1 MKRALVTI
9 CLFGLWGGRAH
20 AGDPIKMQE
29 MEAREDTSSSEDKDK
44 DKEKPADPAKA
55 PAAAEKPAPDDA
67 SPVEVSG
74 GHKPTVEL
82 SNGPAKARLFGSLGP
97 AVDFKYTPTATDADR
112 MKGGVAASNA
122 GLGLHAQI
130 STLSGIA
137 YVSVTA
143 PQNDNSFV
151 HLDRATLRWQPIKYL
166 QLSAGHEPI
175 PLDLQAA
182 TPMATMMFPQAL
194 PWHGQFS
201 PVAKAGGQIAGLHE
215 YGGVWVGIWDG
226 FAPSFVDQ
234 IFEER
239 GIMTSARVE
248 VTPLGSFAFDEN
260 VKDIP
265 LRIGIG
271 AGVTYREATGYLADG
286 MATRRSRDL
295 RAAGSVRV
303 GFRDLLVELEVM
315 RKQITDDLSMR
326 PDVATGAYA
335 QASWRLRID
344 TWQLVPLAR
353 VGMYTI
359 RQMSAPAQGT
369 SAELGLGTIPWP
381 SDRVRVIGLYQYD
394 GNPDVGTSHRGV
406 LQARLSF

>member
-1 MKRALVTI
+1 MKRALITI
-9 CLFGLWGGRAH
+9 CLFGGVAY
-20 AGDPIKMQE
+20 AGDPVKLQE
-29 MEAREDTSSSEDKDK
+29 MEPKSDDTDEGAA
-44 DKEKPADPAKA
+44 KPAAKTEAKPEAEDDP
-55 PAAAEKPAPDDA
+55 

-74 GHKPTVEL
+74 GHKPTVEIK
-82 SNGPAKARLFGSLGP
+82 NGPAKARLFGSLGP

-112 MKGGVAASNA
+112 TKGGVAASNA

-130 STLSGIA
+130 YTLSGVA

-143 PQNDNSFV
+143 PQNNNSFA
-151 HLDRATLRWQPIKYL
+151 HLDRATLRWKPIKFL
-166 QLSAGHEPI
+166 ELSAGHEPI

-182 TPMATMMFPQAL
+182 TPMAAMMFPQAL

-201 PVAKAGGQIAGLHE
+201 PVAKAGAQVAGLHE

-226 FAPSFVDQ
+226 FAPNINAQ

-248 VTPLGSFAFDEN
+248 LTPLGSFAFDEN
-260 VKDIP
+260 IKDIP

-271 AGVTYREATGYLADG
+271 AGVTWREATGYLSDG

-295 RAAGSVRV
+295 RAAGSIRV
-303 GFRDLLVELEVM
+303 GWRALLVELEVM

-326 PDVATGAYA
+326 PDVATGGYA
-335 QASWRLRID
+335 QASWRLYAGD
-344 TWQLVPLAR
+344 WQLVPLAR
-353 VGMYTI
+353 VGTYTI
-359 RQMSAPAQGT
+359 RQMSAPAQGS
-369 SAELGLGTIPWP
+369 SAELGFGTIPWP

-394 GNPDVGTSHRGV
+394 DNPDVGSSHRGV